1 MDYVIAN
8 PNRKIYI
15 RLDKNGRPETCTKQT
30 AQRFEK
36 HKASSILKNIPRTM
50 KKFNFSLC
58 VASEDIPHID
68 NKKKVEQTKKEVK
81 EETKSEI
88 IIKESYVVSESVIR
102 WVERVKSC
110 NDLAQD
116 ASKRKEELLKA
127 LSNADKDLSNNLH
140 EIELTKWKNGCEGY
154 KEYKSVKII
163 LEKRRV
169 IKDELT
175 VVQSILDSK
184 LESIATSRIEKIVNG
199 LRNRTFSVREVCD
212 YDIL

>member
-30 AQRFEK
+30 AQRFDK
-36 HKASSILKNIPRTM
+36 NKASRILKQIPKTM

-58 VASEDIPHID
+58 VASEDIPCA
-68 NKKKVEQTKKEVK
+68 NKKEEEINEEVK
-81 EETKSEI
+81 NVIIVSEN
-88 IIKESYVVSESVIR
+88 YTVSESVTR
-102 WVERVKSC
+102 WVDRVKSC
-110 NDLAQD
+110 NDLAKD
-116 ASKRKEELLKA
+116 AAKRKEELINA
-127 LSNADKDLSNNLH
+127 LSNADKDLSNSLH
-140 EIELTKWKNGCEGY
+140 EIELTNWKNGCEGY

-184 LESIATSRIEKIVNG
+184 LESIATNRIEKIVNG
-199 LRNRTFSVREVCD
+199 LSNRTFSVREVCD
-212 YDIL
+212 YDVL

>member
-58 VASEDIPHID
+58 VASEDIPVIE
-68 NKKKVEQTKKEVK
+68 KEVKQTKKE
-81 EETKSEI
+81 I
-88 IIKESYVVSESVIR
+88 IVSENYIVSDSVTQ
-102 WVERVKSC
+102 WVDRVKSF
-110 NDLAQD
+110 NDLARD
-116 ASKRKEELLKA
+116 AAKRKEELLNA
-127 LSNADKDLSNNLH
+127 LSNADKDLSNYLH

-154 KEYKSVKII
+154 KEYKSIKII
-163 LEKRRV
+163 LEKRRI

-175 VVQSILDSK
+175 VVQSILDLK